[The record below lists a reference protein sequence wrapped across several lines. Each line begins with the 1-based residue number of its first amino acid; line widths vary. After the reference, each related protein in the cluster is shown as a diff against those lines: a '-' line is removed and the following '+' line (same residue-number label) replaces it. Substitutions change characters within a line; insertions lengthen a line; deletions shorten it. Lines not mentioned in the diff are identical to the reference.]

1 MPNKLNPMCQI
12 PEELLPPACIS
23 LAGNAI
29 DWADDADAHGLAM
42 VPVAPKTLRAMAEQ
56 LRRIPELEAELTR
69 WQTELVKSQA
79 LVDALRAQGAR
90 VPDDTID
97 AVAKALRRAW
107 QLGQTY
113 WQQADSESLSQQRK
127 SDVTQALF
135 AGLEQEVEDLLSSA
149 PTAPQVGEKH
159 WTESEPVRLADSRIG
174 RVYIAG
180 PMTGIA
186 EFNFPA
192 FNAEAARLRAE
203 GLTVLNPAEHGIV
216 DGAEW
221 ADYLRHDIA
230 GLASC
235 ERIHFL
241 PGWANSKGA
250 RLEHAIAESLGM
262 TMTHATQPTDTPQS
276 APSAQGGV

>member
-1 MPNKLNPMCQI
+1 MPNKHNPMSQWAKEWTDAKHAAED
-12 PEELLPPACIS
+12 PENSDAIADKSWSIAGVIAEL
-23 LAGNAI
+23 
-29 DWADDADAHGLAM
+29 DD
-42 VPVAPKTLRAMAEQ
+42 
-56 LRRIPELEAELTR
+56 IPELEAEAQEQARIIGMGAERELALMGEVARLRSELTI
-69 WQTELVKSQA
+69 WQTALVKSQE
-79 LVDALRAQGAR
+79 LVDSLRAQGAR
-90 VPDDTID
+90 VLDGFKLVAVKGFDD
-97 AVAKALRRAW
+97 LM
-107 QLGQTY
+107 Y
-113 WQQADSESLSQQRK
+113 WMQRCADK
-127 SDVTQALF
+127 
-135 AGLEQEVEDLLSSA
+135 GHLENCFDLVEPWTAFEWEEISSA

-159 WTESEPVRLADSRIG
+159 WTENEPVRLADSRIG

-262 TMTHATQPTDTPQS
+262 TMTHATTRSQQCK
-276 APSAQGGV
+276 